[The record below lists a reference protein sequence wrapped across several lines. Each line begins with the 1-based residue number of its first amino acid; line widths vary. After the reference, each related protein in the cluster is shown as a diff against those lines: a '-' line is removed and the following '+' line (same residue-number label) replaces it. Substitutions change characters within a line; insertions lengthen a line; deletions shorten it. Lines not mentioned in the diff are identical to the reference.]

1 MLVLSRRQN
10 ERILLGDSVVVT
22 VVRVSGE
29 KVRIGIEAPP
39 EVRVWRD
46 DLGLPRDAVALEGAG
61 VSTAAIPAD
70 GRTVEDPPLA
80 HAG

>member
-10 ERILLGDSVVVT
+10 ERILLGNSVVVT

-70 GRTVEDPPLA
+70 SRTVEDPPLA